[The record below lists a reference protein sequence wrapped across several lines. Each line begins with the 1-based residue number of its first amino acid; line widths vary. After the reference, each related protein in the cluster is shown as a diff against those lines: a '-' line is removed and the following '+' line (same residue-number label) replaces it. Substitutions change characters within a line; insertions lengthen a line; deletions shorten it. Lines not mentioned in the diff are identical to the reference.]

1 MAGTTELQHLR
12 RGFWRGVRA
21 GLPTVAA
28 ARQAGVSADRGFRW
42 FREAGGVPPLSLGEP
57 AGRYLSLSEREEISR
72 GLAGGDNQTAIAARL
87 AETSPSSAGRSP
99 ATAAR
104 TASIGPSPPSS
115 GPNSGRG
122 GPNHASWRTR
132 SSTPACNKIS
142 RTSGRRRRSPPG

>member
-87 AETSPSSAGRSP
+87 GRDKSVISREI
-99 ATAAR
+99 AR
-104 TASIGPSPPSS
+104 
-115 GPNSGRG
+115 NSRPDG
-122 GPNHASWRTR
+122 GPVRCWRTR